1 MFKTCRIGCNIADF
15 SYATSKHHAS
25 NFPRVFLPKKILPSE
40 KSKIWLFWPIL
51 KFLISRKLPCR
62 NWKFAVNWYKNLRK
76 SHLHQRVRSFFFELF
91 FFRRSFFLFVFS
103 FLYFLMFLENYLP
116 KSSILFLHQRWR
128 SKFVTKKSIVFW
140 KIKFLTSIPFLK
152 LMLIHSINPKNV
164 VGSSFYWTNTPKWSF
179 T

>member
-40 KSKIWLFWPIL
+40 MSKIWLFWPIL

-76 SHLHQRVRSFFFELF
+76 SHLHQRVRSFFFWIIFLSQKSF
-91 FFRRSFFLFVFS
+91 FFICVQFFIFFNVSRKLPSQFFNTFSASAVTLKICHKKIYSFF
-103 FLYFLMFLENYLP
+103 E
-116 KSSILFLHQRWR
+116 KSS
-128 SKFVTKKSIVFW
+128 FW
-140 KIKFLTSIPFLK
+140 PLYRF
-152 LMLIHSINPKNV
+152 
-164 VGSSFYWTNTPKWSF
+164 
-179 T
+179 

>member
-1 MFKTCRIGCNIADF
+1 MQ
-15 SYATSKHHAS
+15 AT
-25 NFPRVFLPKKILPSE
+25 FLESFYRKKILPSE

-51 KFLISRKLPCR
+51 KFLISRKLPCQ

-76 SHLHQRVRSFFFELF
+76 SHLHQRVRSFFFWIIFLSQK
-91 FFRRSFFLFVFS
+91 SFFLFVFS
-103 FLYFLMFLENYLP
+103 FLYLLMFLENYLP

-164 VGSSFYWTNTPKWSF
+164 VGSSFYWTTTPKWSS